1 MVLPPMFLQA
11 IGLCTTDPNN
21 LLDLPY
27 DGVVKNW
34 SECCEFWI
42 LSENKVYCNKE
53 NETRP
58 NLSIYNPKS
67 SKIGCSVNEK
77 GYLEFHMDGKNHGVV
92 WSKPLPM
99 DRPLWGFV
107 DLPIE
112 YKIQACFTHGEQ
124 DDTKSI
130 LMQNN
135 YYGIALYCT
144 FNIMLP
150 MFNQFDCTNI
160 DIISMKF
167 QS

>member
-1 MVLPPMFLQA
+1 MGGIGKLYQHRDHYGPSSNVLQA
-11 IGLCTTDPNN
+11 IGFCTTDPNN

-42 LSENKVYCNKE
+42 LSEDNKE
-53 NETRP
+53 DETRP
-58 NLSIYNPKS
+58 NLSIYNPIS

-77 GYLEFHMDGKNHGVV
+77 GYLEFHMDDKNYGVV
-92 WSKPLPM
+92 WSESLPM

-124 DDTKSI
+124 DDAI
-130 LMQNN
+130 NL
-135 YYGIALYCT
+135 
-144 FNIMLP
+144 
-150 MFNQFDCTNI
+150 
-160 DIISMKF
+160 
-167 QS
+167 